1 MRPYKII
8 FISLIYFIVM
18 NPLSVKAQVPPPYE
32 IQKAITMEEARQFV
46 DEYSTRFMK
55 LELDPFM
62 DLFSKRAVENRM
74 LPYADIRRAYQKTIA
89 GSRSIMY
96 QLKIY
101 TIQTSLQSA
110 LVRGRYEIVQAFKK
124 GGETAFKGDIQWDLI
139 RENGVLKIREVDYGR
154 NR

>member
-32 IQKAITMEEARQFV
+32 IQKAITMEEARQFI
-46 DEYSTRFMK
+46 DEYSARFMK

-110 LVRGRYEIVQAFKK
+110 LVRGHYEIVQAFKR
-124 GGETAFKGDIQWDLI
+124 GGDTAFKGDIQWDLI

>member
-8 FISLIYFIVM
+8 FISLIYFLVM

-32 IQKAITMEEARQFV
+32 IQKAITMEEARQFI
-46 DEYSTRFMK
+46 DEYSARFMK

-110 LVRGRYEIVQAFKK
+110 LVRGRYEIVQAFKR
-124 GGETAFKGDIQWDLI
+124 GGDTAFKGDIQWDLI

-154 NR
+154 DR

>member
-1 MRPYKII
+1 MKPYTIV

-32 IQKAITMEEARQFV
+32 IQKAITMEEARQFI
-46 DEYSTRFMK
+46 DEYSARFMK

-124 GGETAFKGDIQWDLI
+124 GGETAFRGDIQWDLI

-154 NR
+154 DR

>member
-1 MRPYKII
+1 MKPYKIV
-8 FISLIYFIVM
+8 FISLIYFLVM

-32 IQKAITMEEARQFV
+32 IQKAITMEEARQFI
-46 DEYSTRFMK
+46 DEYSARFMK

-124 GGETAFKGDIQWDLI
+124 GREVAFKGDIQWDLI
-139 RENGVLKIREVDYGR
+139 RENGVLKIREIDYGR
-154 NR
+154 DH

>member
-1 MRPYKII
+1 MRLYKII
-8 FISLIYFIVM
+8 FIFLIYFILM
-18 NPLSVKAQVPPPYE
+18 NPLSVKAQVPPSYE
-32 IQKAITMEEARQFV
+32 MQKAITMEEARQFIN
-46 DEYSTRFMK
+46 EYGARFMK

-62 DLFSKRAVENRM
+62 GLFSKKAVENRM

-96 QLKIY
+96 NFKIY
-101 TIQTSLQSA
+101 TIQTYLRSA
-110 LVRGRYEIVQAFKK
+110 LVRGHYEIVQAFKK

-139 RENGVLKIREVDYGR
+139 RENGVLKIREINYGR

>member
-1 MRPYKII
+1 MKPYKIV
-8 FISLIYFIVM
+8 FISLIYFLVM
-18 NPLSVKAQVPPPYE
+18 NPLSVKAQVPPLYE

-46 DEYSTRFMK
+46 DEYSARFIK

-124 GGETAFKGDIQWDLI
+124 GGETAFRGDIQWDLI
-139 RENGVLKIREVDYGR
+139 WENGVLKIREVDYGR
-154 NR
+154 DR

>member
-1 MRPYKII
+1 MRLYKII
-8 FISLIYFIVM
+8 FIFLIYFILM
-18 NPLSVKAQVPPPYE
+18 NPLSVKAQVPPSYE
-32 IQKAITMEEARQFV
+32 MQKAITMEEARQFIN
-46 DEYSTRFMK
+46 EYSARFMK

-62 DLFSKRAVENRM
+62 GLFSKKAVENRM

-96 QLKIY
+96 NFKIY
-101 TIQTSLQSA
+101 TIQTYLRSS
-110 LVRGRYEIVQAFKK
+110 LVRGHYEIVQAFKK

-139 RENGVLKIREVDYGR
+139 RENGVLKIREINYGR

>member
-1 MRPYKII
+1 MKPYKIV
-8 FISLIYFIVM
+8 FISLIYFLVM

-32 IQKAITMEEARQFV
+32 VQKAITMEEARQFI
-46 DEYSTRFMK
+46 DEYSARFIK

-110 LVRGRYEIVQAFKK
+110 LVRGRYEIVQTFKK
-124 GGETAFKGDIQWDLI
+124 GGEAAFKGDIQWDLI

-154 NR
+154 DR

>member
-8 FISLIYFIVM
+8 FISLIYFMVM

-32 IQKAITMEEARQFV
+32 IQKAITMEEARQFI
-46 DEYSTRFMK
+46 DEYSARFMK

-124 GGETAFKGDIQWDLI
+124 GREVAFKGDIQWDLI
-139 RENGVLKIREVDYGR
+139 RENGVLKIREIDYGR
-154 NR
+154 DH

>member
-1 MRPYKII
+1 MKPYKIV
-8 FISLIYFIVM
+8 FISLIYFLVM

-32 IQKAITMEEARQFV
+32 IQKAITMEEARQFI
-46 DEYSTRFMK
+46 DEYSARFMK

-124 GGETAFKGDIQWDLI
+124 SGETAFKGDIQWDLI

-154 NR
+154 DR

>member
-8 FISLIYFIVM
+8 FISLIYFMVM
-18 NPLSVKAQVPPPYE
+18 SPLSIKAQVPPPYE

-46 DEYSTRFMK
+46 DEYSARFIK

-62 DLFSKRAVENRM
+62 ELFSMKAVENRM

-110 LVRGRYEIVQAFKK
+110 LVRGHYEIVQAFKK
-124 GGETAFKGDIQWDLI
+124 GREVAFKGDIQWDLI
-139 RENGVLKIREVDYGR
+139 RENGVLKIREIDYGR
-154 NR
+154 DH

>member
-8 FISLIYFIVM
+8 FISLIYFMVM

-32 IQKAITMEEARQFV
+32 IQKAITMEEARQFI
-46 DEYSTRFMK
+46 DEYSARFMK

-110 LVRGRYEIVQAFKK
+110 LVRGRYEIVQAFNR

-154 NR
+154 DR

>member
-46 DEYSTRFMK
+46 DEYSARFMK

-62 DLFSKRAVENRM
+62 DLFSKKAVENRM

-110 LVRGRYEIVQAFKK
+110 LVRGRYEIVQAFKR
-124 GGETAFKGDIQWDLI
+124 GGDTAFKGDIQWDLI

-154 NR
+154 DR

>member
-32 IQKAITMEEARQFV
+32 IQKAITMEEARQFI
-46 DEYSTRFMK
+46 DEYSARFMK

-124 GGETAFKGDIQWDLI
+124 GGETAFRGDIQWDLI
-139 RENGVLKIREVDYGR
+139 WENGVLKIREVDYGR
-154 NR
+154 DR

>member
-1 MRPYKII
+1 MKPYKII
-8 FISLIYFIVM
+8 FISLIYFLVM

-32 IQKAITMEEARQFV
+32 IQKAITMEEARQFI
-46 DEYSTRFMK
+46 DEYSARFMK

-110 LVRGRYEIVQAFKK
+110 LVRGRYEIVQTFNR

-154 NR
+154 DR

>member
-1 MRPYKII
+1 MKPYKIVFI
-8 FISLIYFIVM
+8 FLIYFVVM

-32 IQKAITMEEARQFV
+32 IQKAITMEEARQFI
-46 DEYSTRFMK
+46 DEYSARFMK

-62 DLFSKRAVENRM
+62 DLFTKRAVENRM

-154 NR
+154 DR

>member
-32 IQKAITMEEARQFV
+32 IQKAITMEEARQFI
-46 DEYSTRFMK
+46 DEYSARFMK

-154 NR
+154 DR

>member
-1 MRPYKII
+1 MKPYKII
-8 FISLIYFIVM
+8 FISLVYLMVM
-18 NPLSVKAQVPPPYE
+18 NPSSVKAQVPPPYE
-32 IQKAITMEEARQFV
+32 IQKAITMEEARQFM
-46 DEYSTRFMK
+46 DEYRARFMK

-74 LPYADIRRAYQKTIA
+74 LPYADIRRDYRRTIA
-89 GSRSIMY
+89 GSRSILY

-101 TIQTSLQSA
+101 TIQTFPENA

-139 RENGVLKIREVDYGR
+139 RENGVLKIRGVDYGR
-154 NR
+154 DR

>member
-8 FISLIYFIVM
+8 FISLIYFMVM

-46 DEYSTRFMK
+46 DEYCARFMK

-62 DLFSKRAVENRM
+62 DLFTKRAVENRM

-124 GGETAFKGDIQWDLI
+124 GREVAFKGDIQWDLI
-139 RENGVLKIREVDYGR
+139 RENGVVKIREVDYGR
-154 NR
+154 DR

>member
-32 IQKAITMEEARQFV
+32 IQKAITMEEARQFI
-46 DEYSTRFMK
+46 DEYSARFMK

-62 DLFSKRAVENRM
+62 DLFTKRAVENRM

-139 RENGVLKIREVDYGR
+139 RENGVLRIREINYGR
-154 NR
+154 DR